1 MASSQVE
8 IASSSPFGC
17 VLRDHNRREPPCRDS
32 NAQAA
37 FHNNL
42 KVFVR
47 DHARPSIS
55 IIPSDENS
63 HPPPAAFYCWIPQQQ
78 GIRHRRRSLSFRTN
92 REEKSKDMSGRESE
106 IMDQWVT
113 RQAQETVSTTERHT
127 HEAQLL
133 SPSQFPPD
141 HSPSQSSNSPDV
153 PNLGASSLVQMWEAR
168 VSRSDSLNSL
178 AVSRTNSGF
187 SYTEIAEEPSSRP
200 SEVCEPAGERYD
212 THTNNGDSYPDW
224 DSERTAPSDQPLSS
238 QGQDSDAGE
247 NERVR
252 VADIIRRLTS
262 GKHRAQNSL
271 MCCSDDND
279 HEQPVVTSPRLRGR
293 QAYINLLT
301 QMEHDRQRELG
312 RVADCQAVSRFPH
325 RGRIQSMLRLRF
337 LHQGMTVH
345 DQLRPMS
352 RGSELGPSQG
362 SGIMLLR
369 ERFSTGVEHGS
380 VTAQSCVPNSRSPPN
395 NTLAFENSPT
405 SNQISEDIHRQEV
418 STSEP
423 QSTTSAEQ
431 LMSYA
436 TEYVQED
443 AGPSSDTWQGP
454 SFEVGSLD
462 SQEQETADRMTT
474 LNNWDMN
481 INAEEEEVGEL
492 NLFGTHYDWF
502 SEISRPR
509 RYWEDLRQAWY
520 QEMLESN
527 SDNEEIRQL
536 LERRRVSTFLASDF
550 RERMDQLMTSHLQ
563 QQLHP
568 EGSQREVELEEER
581 RRQEIS
587 VVHQSCNTS
596 DYFNEDT
603 SSLQLPSPSLFRSG
617 GQFQNQEVSDDSDQ
631 VPSSSLQLHPSLSP
645 SASPS
650 APQFYY
656 QGSPQSSSITSRPSI
671 TYRKWISYMI

>member
-47 DHARPSIS
+47 DHVRPSIS

-92 REEKSKDMSGRESE
+92 REEKSKDMSGRESG

-200 SEVCEPAGERYD
+200 SEVCEPAGERHD

-224 DSERTAPSDQPLSS
+224 ESERTAPSDQPLSS

-293 QAYINLLT
+293 QAYINLLA

-325 RGRIQSMLRLRF
+325 RGRIQVKLF
-337 LHQGMTVH
+337 
-345 DQLRPMS
+345 
-352 RGSELGPSQG
+352 
-362 SGIMLLR
+362 
-369 ERFSTGVEHGS
+369 
-380 VTAQSCVPNSRSPPN
+380 
-395 NTLAFENSPT
+395 AFKPF
-405 SNQISEDIHRQEV
+405 I
-418 STSEP
+418 
-423 QSTTSAEQ
+423 
-431 LMSYA
+431 YA
-436 TEYVQED
+436 K
-443 AGPSSDTWQGP
+443 
-454 SFEVGSLD
+454 
-462 SQEQETADRMTT
+462 
-474 LNNWDMN
+474 
-481 INAEEEEVGEL
+481 I
-492 NLFGTHYDWF
+492 
-502 SEISRPR
+502 
-509 RYWEDLRQAWY
+509 
-520 QEMLESN
+520 
-527 SDNEEIRQL
+527 
-536 LERRRVSTFLASDF
+536 
-550 RERMDQLMTSHLQ
+550 
-563 QQLHP
+563 
-568 EGSQREVELEEER
+568 
-581 RRQEIS
+581 
-587 VVHQSCNTS
+587 
-596 DYFNEDT
+596 
-603 SSLQLPSPSLFRSG
+603 
-617 GQFQNQEVSDDSDQ
+617 
-631 VPSSSLQLHPSLSP
+631 
-645 SASPS
+645 
-650 APQFYY
+650 
-656 QGSPQSSSITSRPSI
+656 
-671 TYRKWISYMI
+671 

>member
-1 MASSQVE
+1 
-8 IASSSPFGC
+8 
-17 VLRDHNRREPPCRDS
+17 
-32 NAQAA
+32 
-37 FHNNL
+37 
-42 KVFVR
+42 
-47 DHARPSIS
+47 
-55 IIPSDENS
+55 
-63 HPPPAAFYCWIPQQQ
+63 
-78 GIRHRRRSLSFRTN
+78 
-92 REEKSKDMSGRESE
+92 
-106 IMDQWVT
+106 
-113 RQAQETVSTTERHT
+113 
-127 HEAQLL
+127 
-133 SPSQFPPD
+133 
-141 HSPSQSSNSPDV
+141 
-153 PNLGASSLVQMWEAR
+153 
-168 VSRSDSLNSL
+168 
-178 AVSRTNSGF
+178 
-187 SYTEIAEEPSSRP
+187 
-200 SEVCEPAGERYD
+200 
-212 THTNNGDSYPDW
+212 
-224 DSERTAPSDQPLSS
+224 
-238 QGQDSDAGE
+238 
-247 NERVR
+247 
-252 VADIIRRLTS
+252 
-262 GKHRAQNSL
+262 

-312 RVADCQAVSRFPH
+312 RVADCQAVSRFPAS
-325 RGRIQSMLRLRF
+325 RSAFSQLLRLRF
-337 LHQGMTVH
+337 LHQGRQYI
-345 DQLRPMS
+345 DQLRPLS

-380 VTAQSCVPNSRSPPN
+380 VTARSCVPNSRSPPN

-462 SQEQETADRMTT
+462 SEEQETADRMTT

-527 SDNEEIRQL
+527 STMRRYDN
-536 LERRRVSTFLASDF
+536 
-550 RERMDQLMTSHLQ
+550 
-563 QQLHP
+563 
-568 EGSQREVELEEER
+568 
-581 RRQEIS
+581 
-587 VVHQSCNTS
+587 
-596 DYFNEDT
+596 
-603 SSLQLPSPSLFRSG
+603 SLKG
-617 GQFQNQEVSDDSDQ
+617 M
-631 VPSSSLQLHPSLSP
+631 PSSV
-645 SASPS
+645 
-650 APQFYY
+650 F
-656 QGSPQSSSITSRPSI
+656 
-671 TYRKWISYMI
+671 IS